1 LKVANKALKFI
12 PNHASIYF
20 NVANILGKKGKYEE
34 AEIQFKQAI
43 SKDPTAPMIYANLGI
58 SRMREREQF
67 MPNGPSCFIDIREN
81 T

>member
-34 AEIQFKQAI
+34 AEIQFK
-43 SKDPTAPMIYANLGI
+43 
-58 SRMREREQF
+58 
-67 MPNGPSCFIDIREN
+67 
-81 T
+81 

>member
-1 LKVANKALKFI
+1 MANKALKFI

-43 SKDPTAPMIYANLGI
+43 LKDPTAPMIYANLGI
-58 SRMREREQF
+58 SR
-67 MPNGPSCFIDIREN
+67 NA
-81 T
+81 

>member
-1 LKVANKALKFI
+1 VANKALKFI

-43 SKDPTAPMIYANLGI
+43 SKDLTASMIYVNLGI
-58 SRMREREQF
+58 LRNAWERGNCLCQ
-67 MPNGPSCFIDIREN
+67 MDHLVSSILEN

>member
-34 AEIQFKQAI
+34 AEIQFEQAI
-43 SKDPTAPMIYANLGI
+43 SKNPTAPDLCKFRYVEKCIG
-58 SRMREREQF
+58 ERE
-67 MPNGPSCFIDIREN
+67 
-81 T
+81 